1 MSKDLDKDFTLGNC
15 LFGAVKL
22 TKNTDPDKYKYSSY
36 GIRFGSGSEF
46 LWTDGS
52 YGRNI
57 IIFGYNINCTESG
70 KRVVWRL
77 HYNGTN
83 SLLFVNTVKICQFK
97 AKESEIKLYPLYL
110 GNMSKDLHLI
120 IGKKTD

>member
-1 MSKDLDKDFTLGNC
+1 MVLNFFKGICLTQKSVSFLHKNTLSKDLDKDFTLGNC

-36 GIRFGSGSEF
+36 VLRFDSGSEF

-52 YGRNI
+52 YGKNI

-70 KRVVWRL
+70 KRVV
-77 HYNGTN
+77 
-83 SLLFVNTVKICQFK
+83 
-97 AKESEIKLYPLYL
+97 
-110 GNMSKDLHLI
+110 
-120 IGKKTD
+120 